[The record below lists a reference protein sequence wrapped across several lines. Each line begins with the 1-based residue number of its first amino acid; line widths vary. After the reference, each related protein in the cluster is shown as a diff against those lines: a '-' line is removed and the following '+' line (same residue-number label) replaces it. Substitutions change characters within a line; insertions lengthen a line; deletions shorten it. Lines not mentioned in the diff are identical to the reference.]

1 MTPKKSALDILFG
14 SPLRVKLLRFF
25 LLNQEAVFPL
35 AVLKTRTNTKPIPL
49 KKDINTLLKAGF
61 IKKGITTADENIGS
75 EFFKKGKGKKS
86 KKTRTR
92 KQGFILDP
100 KFPYVRELRQLF
112 TSVIPEARVQ
122 IGKNAK
128 KIGNPKVVIVSGI
141 FLDRPSNPVDLLLV
155 GDQIKKKQLELML
168 KRLERELG
176 KEIVYTVFP
185 TEEFEL
191 RYGMR
196 DKFIQT
202 LLRGPHEILLD
213 EFQIIEKGT

>member
-1 MTPKKSALDILFG
+1 M
-14 SPLRVKLLRFF
+14 
-25 LLNQEAVFPL
+25 
-35 AVLKTRTNTKPIPL
+35 
-49 KKDINTLLKAGF
+49 
-61 IKKGITTADENIGS
+61 
-75 EFFKKGKGKKS
+75 
-86 KKTRTR
+86 
-92 KQGFILDP
+92 
-100 KFPYVRELRQLF
+100 
-112 TSVIPEARVQ
+112 
-122 IGKNAK
+122 
-128 KIGNPKVVIVSGI
+128 IVSGI

>member
-86 KKTRTR
+86 
-92 KQGFILDP
+92 
-100 KFPYVRELRQLF
+100 
-112 TSVIPEARVQ
+112 
-122 IGKNAK
+122 K